1 MNPAHE
7 PCTPLAWDSAF
18 FGLAV
23 ARVKVA
29 ALDDV
34 RAAEID
40 TWCARQ
46 RIACLYFLAGAD
58 DADTARC
65 AARHGYDLVEVRM
78 EYEWQKP
85 VGEGAGAMPAD
96 IRPALPAD
104 VPALEA
110 IARASFTDSRYYVD
124 GRFPRAKCD
133 ELYACWVR
141 ESCRPG
147 GLADTTLVVE
157 RDGVPAAFITCKC
170 EPEQIGR
177 IGLVG
182 VDARFR
188 GQGLGRQIV
197 RAAQAWFSA
206 QGLPRARVVTQ
217 GRNIASQRL
226 YQRCGFL
233 THAVGLYYHKWFP

>member
-1 MNPAHE
+1 MNPALE
-7 PCTPLAWDSAF
+7 PCTHLAWDSTF
-18 FGLAV
+18 FGVAV
-23 ARVKVA
+23 ARVNGA
-29 ALDDV
+29 TLDDAC
-34 RAAEID
+34 AAEID
-40 TWCARQ
+40 AWCARQ
-46 RIACLYFLAGAD
+46 RTACLFFLAGAD
-58 DADTARC
+58 DVATARC
-65 AARHGYDLVEVRM
+65 AARHGYDLIEVRM
-78 EYEWQKP
+78 EYEWP
-85 VGEGAGAMPAD
+85 GGEGAGGAMPAD
-96 IRPALPAD
+96 VRPALPVD

-110 IARASFTDSRYYVD
+110 IAGASFTDSRYYLD

-141 ESCRPG
+141 QSCRPG

-157 RDGVPAAFITCKC
+157 RDGVPAAFITCKR
-170 EPEQIGR
+170 EAAAIGR

-197 RAAQAWFSA
+197 GAAQSWFSA
-206 QGLPRARVVTQ
+206 QGLSRARVVTQ
-217 GRNIASQRL
+217 GRNIVSQRL